1 MRSGEVMKKIF
12 LGTILIS
19 LIFLTTGCKKDIIG
33 KWKSVDE
40 ENEYYYIFNDDKT
53 CSYEMT
59 VARLDC
65 TYEKD
70 DETLTVLYKGTEE
83 PKTYK
88 YRFEDNNL
96 IITDNNGKDYNFVKE
111 K

>member
-1 MRSGEVMKKIF
+1 MK
-12 LGTILIS
+12 
-19 LIFLTTGCKKDIIG
+19 
-33 KWKSVDE
+33 
-40 ENEYYYIFNDDKT
+40 
-53 CSYEMT
+53 

-70 DETLTVLYKGTEE
+70 NETLTVLYKGTEE
-83 PKTYK
+83 PRNYK

-96 IITDNNGKDYNFVKE
+96 IITDENGNDNEFTKE